1 MSLPPSTQYPGI
13 AMTVRTV
20 DRPFRAKAM
29 FMLRSC
35 VAAAVLGLAGC
46 GSFSAPPE
54 TYDLSMPTPTGKRG
68 VAGRLI
74 VVSEP
79 QALQALESDRIV
91 VRSSDGTLSF
101 LPGAQWS
108 DRLPRLLQ
116 SRIVQGFE
124 NAGRAVGRTGNGLA
138 ADAAI
143 QSEIRFFG
151 VSTGGEGGAQALIE
165 LSAKLVNGAGK
176 IASARIFR
184 ASAPLAAVDGRAAAA
199 ALDQAMARLIADMV
213 RWSAV
218 AAIPAPTPAP
228 APGQT
233 TGEGNPGP
241 AGEPAPVKS

>member
-1 MSLPPSTQYPGI
+1 MI
-13 AMTVRTV
+13 VRIV
-20 DRPFRAKAM
+20 DRPPGAKATL
-29 FMLRSC
+29 MLRVC
-35 VAAAVLGLAGC
+35 AAAVLLGLAGC

-54 TYDLSMPTPTGKRG
+54 TFDLALPSPTGRRP

-74 VVSEP
+74 VVAEP

-101 LPGAQWS
+101 LPGVQWS

-176 IASARIFR
+176 IVSARIFR
-184 ASAPLAAVDGRAAAA
+184 ASAPLGAVEGRAAAA
-199 ALDQAMARLIADMV
+199 ALDQAMARLIVDMV

-218 AAIPAPTPAP
+218 AAVPAPTPAP
-228 APGQT
+228 GPT
-233 TGEGNPGP
+233 TGEGGAAP
-241 AGEPAPVKS
+241 AGEPAAIKS